1 MIALNRCPSG
11 WVQWSSC
18 QRHSPRSAGTCSPF
32 PRPAQLSDRWIPVKG
47 RPLVEEDVQ
56 RDDRAG
62 LDVGEV
68 VAVATVGCADLE
80 DVVAGVAVLGPAWM
94 RKGMCG
100 SRTTEE
106 ERVRLSRLSL
116 HHDVPAGRAGATP
129 AVVAV
134 FPGEVG
140 QLISGQALEIV
151 DHGVGG
157 RDSLSGGELLQI
169 QRVTGVTL
177 AVGQALLGLPG
188 SLSPRAEGAGA

>member
-1 MIALNRCPSG
+1 MTP
-11 WVQWSSC
+11 
-18 QRHSPRSAGTCSPF
+18 PRAACHL
-32 PRPAQLSDRWIPVKG
+32 RPGPMQP
-47 RPLVEEDVQ
+47 
-56 RDDRAG
+56 
-62 LDVGEV
+62 
-68 VAVATVGCADLE
+68 TVRTEQISTLPGPC
-80 DVVAGVAVLGPAWM
+80 GPAWM